1 MADRILSVVATVG
14 SKLPNLPIKD
24 AQLIFVKDR
33 QKIALDSNGKRTFY
47 SQITELESEA
57 ERQSLLAPIT
67 GHYYFVIETAVM
79 WTYNGD
85 WIQLTYPPQ
94 DIVCIG
100 TQLPELGKAQTLY
113 VNKTEQNIS
122 VWDEE
127 NNSYMVVGEKYDRIS
142 NSDIDSLF
150 KQN

>member
-1 MADRILSVVATVG
+1 MADRILSVIGTVA
-14 SKLPNLPIKD
+14 SKLPDLPIKD

-33 QKIALDSNGKRTFY
+33 KKIALDLDGKRTFY
-47 SQITELESEA
+47 GQITELESEA

-67 GHYYFVIETAVM
+67 GQYYFVVETAVM
-79 WTYNGD
+79 WTFNGD
-85 WIQLTYPPQ
+85 WIQLTAPPEE
-94 DIVCIG
+94 IVCIG

-127 NNSYMVVGEKYDRIS
+127 SNSYLVVGEKYDRMS

-150 KQN
+150 KN